1 VGLGELE
8 FYLEVDDIDT
18 LWDSVRNRLDD
29 IKVKPP
35 FDRDYGMREFHVV
48 IPHTNTLMFVGQA
61 LSHRK

>member
-1 VGLGELE
+1 
-8 FYLEVDDIDT
+8 VDDIDT

>member
-48 IPHTNTLMFVGQA
+48 IPHNTLMFVGQA